1 MRPVSGGL
9 VDRPGDSPGK
19 AFPGYLGAYGL
30 LGSGVGL
37 SVVITLSLT
46 AYFIVRLSIRVR
58 VCRHSLSINKTTV
71 NNENNSRI
79 RHCGIGGAGTTPILN
94 MH

>member
-1 MRPVSGGL
+1 MNHERMRPVSGGL

-19 AFPGYLGAYGL
+19 AFPGYLRAYGL

-46 AYFIVRLSIRVR
+46 AYFIVRLSTRGGGQGTLR
-58 VCRHSLSINKTTV
+58 SNNIN
-71 NNENNSRI
+71 
-79 RHCGIGGAGTTPILN
+79 
-94 MH
+94 